1 MPTYPTSL
9 RQPLIQRIDTL
20 RKRGHHFQ
28 PAPVPEAAAFQVL
41 VDVAFHASFLTEEQR
56 RPGFR
61 LLYCSPDDL
70 RPEQLR
76 RPLYGR
82 SRVISLSSP
91 RPLTAA
97 ELNRLAP
104 AADLTRLL
112 VCVYP
117 TNQSNSLRIW
127 GLLDVGDNWWRF
139 LRHEASSGRMPP
151 NYLTVTSTVPGELSF
166 SMQGFILLV
175 LKNGALS
182 YPSSN
187 PIWSGPISDYLEPSR
202 KSLYDDVLGEL
213 KTNNF
218 SENDDDFPANFY
230 NYFLERILYNVRQLG
245 HGGTIILVPQAI
257 GFDDP
262 RLADRVFLKY
272 ATNHDYAWDSLVRSL
287 VNHRLYYDLY
297 FKLTERKDEL
307 TIAAFEQHSALE
319 AEKAGVDEDNQ
330 DIAKSIASLTGVDG
344 ALVLTTHFK
353 VLGFGGEIVAASPTL
368 ESVTEVSDDRLVTP
382 IESFGTRHRSA
393 FRFCSSFEDS
403 AVFIISSDG
412 GVKATKRH
420 GRELLFWPDIN
431 QGALGL

>member
-1 MPTYPTSL
+1 
-9 RQPLIQRIDTL
+9 
-20 RKRGHHFQ
+20 
-28 PAPVPEAAAFQVL
+28 
-41 VDVAFHASFLTEEQR
+41 
-56 RPGFR
+56 
-61 LLYCSPDDL
+61 
-70 RPEQLR
+70 
-76 RPLYGR
+76 
-82 SRVISLSSP
+82 
-91 RPLTAA
+91 
-97 ELNRLAP
+97 
-104 AADLTRLL
+104 
-112 VCVYP
+112 
-117 TNQSNSLRIW
+117 
-127 GLLDVGDNWWRF
+127 
-139 LRHEASSGRMPP
+139 
-151 NYLTVTSTVPGELSF
+151 
-166 SMQGFILLV
+166 MQGFILLV

-213 KTNNF
+213 KTNDF
-218 SENDDDFPANFY
+218 SENDDDFPADFY